1 MTRIGQSAA
10 AAVLLSILLAP
21 PAAAQSGVI
30 HEPFPVRLVF
40 TGDINLGTRTLP
52 DGLPPDS
59 GRTLLL
65 AVDSLLQADL
75 VVGNFEGVLSDSGE
89 SEKCAARATMCY
101 AFATPT
107 DLVHRLAEAGFTH
120 VNLANNHANDFGPC
134 WRRHTEDTFRAQGI
148 TPYGPRGMVAI
159 TPVFR
164 DGRMTLVGLVGFSTY
179 PFSYNLLDLEE
190 SRAIVSEVRSLVDL
204 LVVTFHGGAEGKL
217 AVRTGDG
224 PEFLGREKRGD
235 LRPWARAVLEAGADA
250 VIGHGPHVLRG
261 IEFHL
266 GKPIFYSLGNF
277 LTYRGFNLSGPL
289 GLTTALQ
296 LELAGDGRFV
306 SARVPSLVQRPGHGP
321 APDPSHGSR
330 DLIRRVTAL
339 DFPATGAVV
348 ADDGT
353 VSQAR

>member
-1 MTRIGQSAA
+1 MTRIGRTVAA
-10 AAVLLSILLAP
+10 ASLLSILLAP
-21 PAAAQSGVI
+21 PAAAQSGVV
-30 HEPFPVRLVF
+30 HEPFPVRFVF

-52 DGLPPDS
+52 DGIPPDS

-65 AVDSLLQADL
+65 AVDSLLDADL
-75 VVGNFEGVLSDSGE
+75 VVGNFEGVLSDSGD

-107 DLVHRLAEAGFTH
+107 ELAQRLAEAGFTH

-134 WRRHTEDTFRAQGI
+134 WRQHTEDTFRAQGI
-148 TPYGPRGMVAI
+148 MPYGPRGVVSI

-179 PFSYNLLDLEE
+179 PFSYNLLDLED
-190 SRAIVSEVRSLVDL
+190 SRAIVSEVRPLVDV
-204 LVVTFHGGAEGKL
+204 LVVTFHGGAEGKV

-235 LRPWARAVLEAGADA
+235 LRPWARAVLDAGADA
-250 VIGHGPHVLRG
+250 VVGHGPHVLRG
-261 IEFHL
+261 IEFYL

-289 GLTTALQ
+289 GVTTALQ
-296 LELAGDGRFV
+296 LELAGDGSFL
-306 SARVPSLVQRPGHGP
+306 SARAPSLIQRPGYGP
-321 APDPSHGSR
+321 APDSSRGAR
-330 DLIRRVTAL
+330 DLIRRVTRL
-339 DFPATGAVV
+339 DFPATGAAVG
-348 ADDGT
+348 DDG
-353 VSQAR
+353 SISPPH

>member
-1 MTRIGQSAA
+1 MA
-10 AAVLLSILLAP
+10 AAVLLSIFLAP
-21 PAAAQSGVI
+21 PGAAQSGVV

-52 DGLPPDS
+52 GGIPPDG
-59 GRTLLL
+59 GRALLV
-65 AVDSLLQADL
+65 AVDSLLDADL

-101 AFATPT
+101 SFATPT
-107 DLVHRLAEAGFTH
+107 DLAHRLAEAGFTH

-134 WRRHTEDTFRAQGI
+134 WRRHTEDSFRAQGI

-159 TPVFR
+159 TPVVR

-179 PFSYNLLDLEE
+179 SFSYNLLDLEE
-190 SRAIVSEVRSLVDL
+190 SRSIVSEVRPLVDV
-204 LVVTFHGGAEGKL
+204 LVVTFHGGTEGRL

-235 LRPWARAVLEAGADA
+235 LRPWARAMLEAGADA
-250 VIGHGPHVLRG
+250 VVGHGPHVLRG

-266 GKPIFYSLGNF
+266 GRPIFYSLGNF

-296 LELAGDGRFV
+296 LELAGDGSFV
-306 SARVPSLVQRPGHGP
+306 SARVPSLVQRPGYGP
-321 APDPSHGSR
+321 APDPSHGAR
-330 DLIRRVTAL
+330 DLIRRVTRL

-348 ADDGT
+348 GDDGS
-353 VSQAR
+353 VSPPR

>member
-1 MTRIGQSAA
+1 VTRIGQTVAA
-10 AAVLLSILLAP
+10 AFLLCILRAP
-21 PAAAQSGVI
+21 PAAAQSGVV

-52 DGLPPDS
+52 DGIPPDG

-65 AVDSLLQADL
+65 AVDSLLNGDL
-75 VVGNFEGVLSDSGE
+75 VVGNFEGVLSDSGD
-89 SEKCAARATMCY
+89 SEKCASRATMCY
-101 AFATPT
+101 SFATPT
-107 DLVHRLAEAGFTH
+107 DLAHRLAEAGFTH

-134 WRRHTEDTFRAQGI
+134 WRRHTEDSFRAQGI

-179 PFSYNLLDLEE
+179 SFSYNLLDQEE
-190 SRAIVSEVRSLVDL
+190 SRSIVSEVRPLVDV
-204 LVVTFHGGAEGKL
+204 LVVTFHGGTEGKL

-235 LRPWARAVLEAGADA
+235 LRPWARAMLEAGADA

-266 GKPIFYSLGNF
+266 GRPIFYSLGNF

-296 LELAGDGRFV
+296 LELAGDGSFM
-306 SARVPSLVQRPGHGP
+306 SARVPSLVQRPGSGP
-321 APDPSHGSR
+321 APDLSHGAR

-348 ADDGT
+348 GDDGS
-353 VSQAR
+353 VSPPP